1 VYVNALQ
8 RPRATATLIVRT
20 GGDPDA
26 ITAAARGIL
35 HDIAPDV
42 PPRFR
47 TLSRIVSATQGGRNF
62 DLTLVGVFAIAAL
75 LLAVA
80 GIYGVTAYGVA
91 QRTREIGV
99 RIALGARTTDVLGM
113 ILGQG
118 LRTMLA
124 GVGLGIAGA
133 LALTRAIQSLLFGVT
148 ATDPPTFA
156 GVTLLLAAVAALACY
171 IPARRATRV
180 DPMIALREE

>member
-1 VYVNALQ
+1 
-8 RPRATATLIVRT
+8 
-20 GGDPDA
+20 
-26 ITAAARGIL
+26 
-35 HDIAPDV
+35 
-42 PPRFR
+42 
-47 TLSRIVSATQGGRNF
+47 
-62 DLTLVGVFAIAAL
+62 
-75 LLAVA
+75 
-80 GIYGVTAYGVA
+80 
-91 QRTREIGV
+91 
-99 RIALGARTTDVLGM
+99 M